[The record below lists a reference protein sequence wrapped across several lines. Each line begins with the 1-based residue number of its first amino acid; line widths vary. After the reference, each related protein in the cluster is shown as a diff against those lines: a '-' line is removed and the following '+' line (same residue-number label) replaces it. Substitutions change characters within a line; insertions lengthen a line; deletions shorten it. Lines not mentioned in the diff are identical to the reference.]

1 MDDLLALG
9 YLAALVGMLAT
20 LAFLIARQVLRN
32 RDLENIISRLQPKL
46 QQGKG
51 TAEEFYELGSVYL
64 RKKLYSAAVGEFQ
77 RALKQGGTFPALYN
91 ALGYAYFCQQQ
102 LDLAIANYK
111 KAIEQEPR
119 YVSGWNNLGNA
130 YEAKKLLPQAIAA
143 YEQALQADATN
154 ETARRRLTALQKR
167 YAPPASDSP
176 AKS

>member
-32 RDLENIISRLQPKL
+32 RDLENTISRLQPKL
-46 QQGKG
+46 QQGQG
-51 TAEEFYELGSVYL
+51 TPAEFYELGSVYL
-64 RKKLYSAAVGEFQ
+64 RKKLYSAAIGEFQ
-77 RALKQGGTFPALYN
+77 RALKQGGSFPELYN

-111 KAIEQEPR
+111 KAVEQAPD
-119 YVSGWNNLGNA
+119 YVVAWNNLGNA

-143 YEQALQADATN
+143 YEQALRADAAN

-167 YAPPASDSP
+167 FAPPDP
-176 AKS
+176 LAKS

>member
-9 YLAALVGMLAT
+9 YLTALVGMLAT

-32 RDLENIISRLQPKL
+32 RDLENTISRLQPKL
-46 QQGKG
+46 QQGQG
-51 TAEEFYELGSVYL
+51 TPEEFYELGSVYL

-77 RALKQGGTFPALYN
+77 RALKQGGNFPELYN

-111 KAIEQEPR
+111 KAVEQKPG
-119 YVSGWNNLGNA
+119 YVTGWNNLGNA

-154 ETARRRLTALQKR
+154 EIARRRLTALQKR
-167 YAPPASDSP
+167 LAPPVPETP